1 MCGAPNVAAGQTVA
15 VALPGALLPGAEK
28 PLGVAKL
35 RGVESR
41 GMILSA
47 RELGLGDDH
56 SGIMELPEG
65 PPPGTP
71 LAEVLPLAE
80 TVLELEITSN
90 RPDCLALYG
99 VAREVHAVTGA
110 PLAELD
116 ESDPPAEANGDVRDH
131 ASVEVHDPDLCPRYM
146 ARVFLDVR
154 VGPSPG
160 WLARRLE
167 AAGMRAINNVVDVT
181 NYVMLLTGQ
190 PLHAFD
196 LDRLAGSKVI
206 ARRAGD
212 GERIVTLD
220 GQERVLDASML
231 AIADAE
237 RPAVIAGIF
246 GAEFAEV
253 HDGTTR
259 VLLEAASF
267 DGPTILDTS
276 LRLGL
281 RSESSGRFEKGLPR
295 ELPARGMSVASR
307 LLVELVGATM
317 VPGTIDVGEPAPPR
331 EPVRM
336 RHARVPRILG
346 VEVPAEESEAILGR
360 LGLDVAPG
368 DEALMAGIPYERAS
382 DLDPRDRPD
391 RGGRRIRGLGDI
403 PARLPRLAGTGR
415 LTPAQQLERRLTRL
429 CADLGLSEAITY
441 RQVPEADLDLLRI
454 GPDDPRR
461 ELVRM
466 DHPMSAEMAAMR
478 RSMLPGLLRA
488 AARNQAA
495 PDRRRRPV
503 RDRPHLRA
511 HADGR
516 RWSGPSWPR
525 SGGAASAPR
534 AGAPTRGR
542 STCGRPPGSPTTLA
556 RAAGVRAETRP
567 NAAPLLP
574 PGPPGEVGLPRCNE
588 HGSNCTRR
596 RRSAGLPRCTRWCSG
611 LRRDGP
617 VAAVVIDLEALLAAS
632 GEVPQY
638 EDLLTVPV
646 STRDLALLVAEFVPP
661 RTWRPPRGRRAR
673 RWSRRRG
680 SSTATRRAGRGGARE
695 PRAAPL
701 ARRPGP
707 DADRRGDRGGRRP
720 RARRPGRARRAPAEL
735 AVPTVHVFGAAGF
748 AGAQLT
754 AYIDAHPMFDL
765 GVITARGDAG
775 RRLVDVAPQYRVERV
790 LEAPD
795 VASTAS
801 GDFAA
806 VAYPHA
812 EAAALVSEL
821 VDRGCASWTCRPT
834 TACATATSTRPSTA
848 SPTPGPTSWPRRC
861 TGSRSAT
868 ARASPSARRGR
879 QPRLLPGGVDPGAAA
894 AGGRTWTTW

>member
-1 MCGAPNVAAGQTVA
+1 MRVPLSWLRDVVDPGLPAEELARSLSGSGTLVEAIHRTGVPDTNGNLGSFRVGRVLSAEQHPNADRLRVCSVDLGDLAPARIVCGAPNVAAGQTVA

-56 SGIMELPEG
+56 SGIMELAEG
-65 PPPGTP
+65 PAPGTP

-110 PLAELD
+110 PLAPLD
-116 ESDPPAEANGDVRDH
+116 ESDPPAEGDGDVRDH
-131 ASVEVHDPDLCPRYM
+131 ASVEVRAPDLCPRYM

-196 LDRLAGSKVI
+196 LDRLAGRAVV

-307 LLVELVGATM
+307 MLVELVGAAM

-331 EPVRM
+331 APVRM

-360 LGLDVAPG
+360 LGLGVTPDG
-368 DEALMAGIPYERAS
+368 DGLIAEIPYERAS
-382 DLDPRDRPD
+382 DLTREIDLIEEV
-391 RGGRRIRGLGDI
+391 GRIRGLGDI
-403 PARLPRLAGTGR
+403 PALLPRLAGTGR

-441 RQVPEADLDLLRI
+441 RQVPEADLDLMRI
-454 GPDDPRR
+454 ADDDPRR
-461 ELVRM
+461 GLVRM
-466 DHPMSAEMAAMR
+466 DHPMSAEMAVMR

-488 AARNQAA
+488 AARNQAHQIADGGLFEIGRTYA
-495 PDRRRRPV
+495 PREDGLADERPFLAAVRWGRERTEGWRADPRPV
-503 RDRPHLRA
+503 DV
-511 HADGR
+511 
-516 RWSGPSWPR
+516 W
-525 SGGAASAPR
+525 AATGLAT
-534 AGAPTRGR
+534 A
-542 STCGRPPGSPTTLA
+542 LA
-556 RAAGVRAETRP
+556 RAAGVRTETRA
-567 NAAPLLP
+567 NAAPYFHPVRQARLVA
-574 PGPPGEVGLPRCNE
+574 GDAVVGWAAEMHPLV
-588 HGSNCTRR
+588 
-596 RRSAGLPRCTRWCSG
+596 
-611 LRRDGP
+611 LRAFDVAAP
-617 VAAVVIDLEALLAAS
+617 VAAVVLDLEALLAARGS
-632 GEVPQY
+632 PAQY
-638 EDLLTVPV
+638 EDLLTVPM
-646 STRDLALLVAEFVPP
+646 STRDLALVVAETVPAADLVAAARQAGAPLVRDVRVFDRYAGAQVEPGHVSLALRLSLADPG
-661 RTWRPPRGRRAR
+661 RTLTDDEIDAVVAR
-673 RWSRRRG
+673 VRD
-680 SSTATRRAGRGGARE
+680 ALAGRGAR
-695 PRAAPL
+695 L
-701 ARRPGP
+701 
-707 DADRRGDRGGRRP
+707 RG
-720 RARRPGRARRAPAEL
+720 
-735 AVPTVHVFGAAGF
+735 
-748 AGAQLT
+748 
-754 AYIDAHPMFDL
+754 
-765 GVITARGDAG
+765 
-775 RRLVDVAPQYRVERV
+775 
-790 LEAPD
+790 
-795 VASTAS
+795 
-801 GDFAA
+801 
-806 VAYPHA
+806 
-812 EAAALVSEL
+812 
-821 VDRGCASWTCRPT
+821 
-834 TACATATSTRPSTA
+834 
-848 SPTPGPTSWPRRC
+848 
-861 TGSRSAT
+861 
-868 ARASPSARRGR
+868 
-879 QPRLLPGGVDPGAAA
+879 
-894 AGGRTWTTW
+894 

>member
-1 MCGAPNVAAGQTVA
+1 MRVPLSWLRDHVDPGIPAEDLARALSGSGTLVEAIHHTGVPDTNGNLGSFRVGRVLSAEQHPNADRLRVCSVDLGDPEPAGIVCGAPNVAAGQTVA

-56 SGIMELPEG
+56 AGIMELPEG
-65 PPPGTP
+65 PAPGTP

-110 PLAELD
+110 ALAPLD
-116 ESDPPAEANGDVRDH
+116 ESDPPAGDGDVRDH
-131 ASVEVHDPDLCPRYM
+131 ASVEVLDPDLCPRYM

-196 LDRLAGSKVI
+196 LDRLAGAKVV

-220 GQERVLDASML
+220 GQERVLDSSML

-253 HDGTTR
+253 HEGTTR

-307 LLVELVGATM
+307 MLVELVGATM
-317 VPGTIDVGEPAPPR
+317 VPGTIDVGDPAPPR

-336 RHARVPRILG
+336 RHARVPMILG
-346 VEVPAEESEAILGR
+346 VEVPAQESEAILGR
-360 LGLDVAPG
+360 LGLGVTPG
-368 DEALMAGIPYERAS
+368 ADALTAAIPYERAS
-382 DLDPRDRPD
+382 DLTREIDLIEEV
-391 RGGRRIRGLGDI
+391 GRIRGLGDI
-403 PARLPRLAGTGR
+403 PALLPRLVGTGR

-461 ELVRM
+461 DLVRM
-466 DHPMSAEMAAMR
+466 DHPMSAEMAVMR

-488 AARNQAA
+488 VARNQAHQITDGGLFEIGRTYA
-495 PDRRRRPV
+495 PQDDGQALERPFLAAV
-503 RDRPHLRA
+503 RWGRERTEGWRA
-511 HADGR
+511 D
-516 RWSGPSWPR
+516 
-525 SGGAASAPR
+525 PR
-534 AGAPTRGR
+534 AVDVWTATGLA
-542 STCGRPPGSPTTLA
+542 TTLA
-556 RAAGVRAETRP
+556 RAAGVRAEARA
-567 NAAPLLP
+567 NAAPYFHPVRQARLVS
-574 PGPPGEVGLPRCNE
+574 GEQVVGWAAEVHPLV
-588 HGSNCTRR
+588 
-596 RRSAGLPRCTRWCSG
+596 
-611 LRRDGP
+611 LRGFDVAGP
-617 VAAVVIDLEALLAAS
+617 VAAVVLDLEALLAAQ
-632 GEVPQY
+632 GGPAQY

-646 STRDLALLVAEFVPP
+646 STRDLALVVGEDVPAADLV
-661 RTWRPPRGRRAR
+661 
-673 RWSRRRG
+673 
-680 SSTATRRAGRGGARE
+680 TAARE
-695 PRAAPL
+695 AGAPL
-701 ARRPGP
+701 VRDVRVFDRYAGEQV
-707 DADRRGDRGGRRP
+707 DAGHVSLALRMSLAD
-720 RARRPGRARRAPAEL
+720 PGR
-735 AVPTVHVFGAAGF
+735 T
-748 AGAQLT
+748 LT
-754 AYIDAHPMFDL
+754 DDEI
-765 GVITARGDAG
+765 
-775 RRLVDVAPQYRVERV
+775 E
-790 LEAPD
+790 
-795 VASTAS
+795 
-801 GDFAA
+801 AA
-806 VAYPHA
+806 VARVRD
-812 EAAALVSEL
+812 ALAQ
-821 VDRGCASWTCRPT
+821 RG
-834 TACATATSTRPSTA
+834 
-848 SPTPGPTSWPRRC
+848 
-861 TGSRSAT
+861 
-868 ARASPSARRGR
+868 ARLRG
-879 QPRLLPGGVDPGAAA
+879 
-894 AGGRTWTTW
+894 